1 MQLLTQRVQLAQ
13 LLLNIKVFL
22 KYQADP
28 NKVGLFFYNYLFAV
42 KEKSLSSTTW
52 ALGASLSST
61 RFSLSSR

>member
-42 KEKSLSSTTW
+42 KEKSHSSTT
-52 ALGASLSST
+52 
-61 RFSLSSR
+61 